1 MVSYDHLLEC
11 GDSVHAFIV
20 YPLTALENCTST
32 QETMMKTLNQ
42 TLRSILLAL
51 TFIGTA
57 TTALA
62 YDFEVDGIYYNING
76 DEVSVTYHDY
86 SRIQV
91 TSSSGTYWFEN
102 HYNYYAGYSNQV
114 IIPETVTYN
123 NMTYCVTIIGE
134 HAFEECRGI
143 TSVIIPNTITVIEND
158 VFYGCYSLRSV
169 TCMALTPPSCSSLSN
184 YSATLYIPLESLEL
198 YKSASAWNRFSNI
211 IGFGQNTFSMADYT
225 SLYGDTI
232 VIPVTMENV
241 DVITGFQTDLYLPD
255 GFELLKDGDD
265 YMVELSNRKGR
276 DHVIMASDA
285 PDGAV
290 RVLSYSPTLKT
301 YSGNEGELFYFTI
314 KVPTD
319 GSGIATYPIWLRKTL
334 LTTSDEE
341 EVGALETLSNVAVY
355 FYILGDVDHSGFIT
369 VADIV
374 LTAKY
379 ILYQNPEPFI
389 FDAADINSDGNIT
402 ITDVVKIAHLVLDA
416 DYGEPTKRLASSG
429 SSGDNMSGEMSQ
441 QAVAISLENE
451 QSYTAFQLDLTLPE
465 GMTASGFALAERA
478 KDLGLIVKDRGNGKM
493 RVLGYTAD
501 LKTIKGSDGALLTFD
516 VEGAGEILVD
526 NIQLVTPEGQTVLL
540 DGFAIGANT
549 MTSVNEL
556 NASKTVARV
565 DYFNLTGQRIDLPEN
580 GVTLV
585 VTTYTDGTRTTAKIF
600 R

>member
-1 MVSYDHLLEC
+1 M
-11 GDSVHAFIV
+11 
-20 YPLTALENCTST
+20 ST

-42 TLRSILLAL
+42 TLRTILLAL
-51 TFIGTA
+51 ALIGTA
-57 TTALA
+57 SNSLA
-62 YDFEVDGIYYNING
+62 YNFEVDGIYYNIDGN
-76 DEVSVTYHDY
+76 EVSVTYHDY
-86 SRIQV
+86 SRVQV
-91 TSSSGTYWFEN
+91 TGSSGYYWYED

-123 NMTYCVTIIGE
+123 NMTYCVTKIGE
-134 HAFEECRGI
+134 HAFQECRGI
-143 TSVIIPNTITVIEND
+143 TSVIIPNTITVIESD

-169 TCMALTPPSCSSLSN
+169 TCMALTPPNCSGLSN
-184 YSATLYIPLESLEL
+184 YTATLYVPLESLEI
-198 YKSASAWNRFSNI
+198 YKSASVWNSFSNI
-211 IGFGQNTFSMADYT
+211 IGFGQNTFSMSDYT
-225 SLYGDTI
+225 TLYGDTV

-355 FYILGDVDHSGFIT
+355 FYILGDVDHSGAIT

-389 FDAADINSDGNIT
+389 FDAADINGDGKIT
-402 ITDVVKIAHLVLDA
+402 ITDVVKIAHMVLDA
-416 DYGEPTKRLASSG
+416 DYNEPQMRFTSSG
-429 SSGDNMSGEMSQ
+429 SRGDRMSGEVDQ
-441 QAVAISLENE
+441 QAVAISLENNKE
-451 QSYTAFQLDLTLPE
+451 YTAFQLDLNLPE
-465 GMTASGFALAERA
+465 GMTASGFALTERA
-478 KDLGLIVKDRGNGKM
+478 KDLGLIVKDRDNGKM

-501 LKTIKGSDGALLTFD
+501 LKTIKENDGALLTFN
-516 VEGAGEILVD
+516 VTGAGEIFVD
-526 NIQLVTPEGQTVLL
+526 HIQLVTPEGQTVQL
-540 DGFAIGANT
+540 DGFTIGANSV
-549 MTSVNEL
+549 TSVNEL
-556 NASKTVARV
+556 NTAKAIASV
-565 DYFNLTGQRIDLPEN
+565 DYYNLTGQRIDCPEN

-585 VTTYTDGTRTTAKIF
+585 ITTYTDGTRTTAKTIK
-600 R
+600 